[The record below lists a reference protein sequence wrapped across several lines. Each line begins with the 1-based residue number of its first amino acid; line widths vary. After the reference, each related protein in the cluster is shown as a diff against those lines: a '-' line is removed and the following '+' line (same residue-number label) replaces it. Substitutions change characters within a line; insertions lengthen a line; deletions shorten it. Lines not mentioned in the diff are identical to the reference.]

1 MQPPQ
6 GGKKEMSGDP
16 SERGTILDIDGLKV
30 SFRSKGRIVHAVNNV
45 SFRLRKGETLCLVGE
60 SGCGKSVT
68 ALSVMG
74 LLPRPPASFDHGQ
87 ILFEGRDILSL
98 SEKEMRALRG
108 DRMAMIFQSPA
119 TSLNPLL
126 TIGRQITEGL
136 EKHQRLSRR
145 EATRSAMDFLAKVRI
160 PDPKRVMN
168 QFPHE
173 LSGGMC
179 QRIMIAV
186 ALSSKP
192 DLLIADEPTT
202 ALDVTIQ
209 AQILSILS
217 EMQTESG
224 TALLLITHDLGVV
237 AEIADRVSV
246 MYAGSIVE
254 DAHVESLFTHPAH
267 PYTIGLMRSMPQL
280 HTAGVD
286 GGQSRRRLD
295 EIRGVVPHLSR
306 IPAGC
311 LFAPRCHWAVHRCRE
326 EAPPLTRVGE
336 DHRAACWEAKKVQ
349 ESIYV

>member
-1 MQPPQ
+1 MRPKKGKRQEMP
-6 GGKKEMSGDP
+6 GGPSKKE
-16 SERGTILDIDGLKV
+16 TILDIDDLKV
-30 SFRSKGRIVHAVNNV
+30 SFRSKGHIVHAVNGV
-45 SFRLRKGETLCLVGE
+45 SFRLAKGETLCVVGE

-68 ALSVMG
+68 AMSIMG
-74 LLPRPPASFDHGQ
+74 LLPRPPARFDHGR
-87 ILFEGRDILSL
+87 ILFEGRDVLSL
-98 SEKEMRALRG
+98 TEKEMRALRG

-126 TIGRQITEGL
+126 SIGRQITEGL
-136 EKHQRLSRR
+136 EKHQHLSRR

-160 PDPKRVMN
+160 PDPGRVMN

-186 ALSSKP
+186 ALSSNP

-217 EMQTESG
+217 EMQTEAD
-224 TALLLITHDLGVV
+224 TALLMITHDLGVV
-237 AEIADRVSV
+237 AEMADRVSV
-246 MYAGSIVE
+246 MYAGAIVE
-254 DAHVESLFTHPAH
+254 DAHVESLFAHPAH

-286 GGQSRRRLD
+286 GGKSRRRLD
-295 EIRGVVPHLSR
+295 EIQGVVPHLSR
-306 IPAGC
+306 IPDGC
-311 LFAPRCHWAVHRCRE
+311 LFAPRCNWAAQRCRE
-326 EAPPLTRVGE
+326 EVPVLTRVGGC
-336 DHRAACWEAKKVQ
+336 HRAACWEAKRVQ
-349 ESIYV
+349 ESIDG